1 MGKIILKFKKV
12 SNTKNVVTYMN
23 GTMVLTENHKEISRI
38 YDYIGDFKYND
49 DLKSSVALVKKS
61 VGSKVKDTLISYI
74 NLDGNLFSYVYSTYF
89 DKYYKDLDMD
99 EIVKKIS
106 ADLEYDCRIKNLK
119 EEEAVKKV
127 LLLEHINKKK

>member
-23 GTMVLTENHKEISRI
+23 GTMVLTENHKETSRI

>member
-1 MGKIILKFKKV
+1 MGKVILKFKKV

>member
-1 MGKIILKFKKV
+1 MGKVIVKFKKV
-12 SNTKNVVTYMN
+12 SDTKSVVTYMN
-23 GTMVLTENHKEISRI
+23 GTMALMENYREISHV

-49 DLKSSVALVKKS
+49 DLKASVALVKKS

-119 EEEAVKKV
+119 EEDAIKKV
-127 LLLEHINKKK
+127 LVLERITKKK